1 MVIMLREVVE
11 TKVFLL
17 ISFSCANRKKEV
29 SIPCVSKT
37 VITPAMEYQSTKGEE
52 ADGPKALVTI
62 GAPIKGKILTNT
74 ELKPYTAVCPNNF
87 LYKTSEFLQI

>member
-1 MVIMLREVVE
+1 MMLSAVVE

-17 ISFSCANRKKEV
+17 ISFSCANLKNEV

-52 ADGPKALVTI
+52 ADGPKAFVTI
-62 GAPIKGKILTNT
+62 GAMMKGKILINT
-74 ELKPYTAVCPNNF
+74 ELKP
-87 LYKTSEFLQI
+87 